1 MLLRRRGGL
10 VALLA
15 LSLLTPAAVA
25 TAQASASAT
34 VARPG
39 PSAVAAAPTPLTNL
53 PLVAVALTDPD
64 PTKNTLE
71 YLHASKDNSVKATV
85 NLVDGSTP
93 ANDIVDASAT
103 IKGRGNFTWTLDK
116 RPYQI
121 KFTTAVGPLGMQAS
135 RTWVLLANHQDP
147 SLLRNKIAYDLADS
161 FGLAYSPESRHV
173 DLAINGE
180 YLGSYLLVEK
190 TEVGTNRVALTDEH
204 GVLLEQDPIHG
215 RAEPHYFLTSRTGTL
230 FVLKDATLGVDDV
243 LDPTVAVAYAEVQA
257 DVNALETALYAP
269 VPDWQKISSLIDV
282 DSFVKYG
289 FLHELTENYD
299 FDRSSVYFYKDGPGD
314 KLHAGPVWDMDVAM
328 GNFTP
333 KIWGGDPTAEYV
345 KSTTYLRVKRH
356 NWFETL
362 MRNKQFIELTRQM
375 YASTFR
381 SRIDATL
388 DRIDELGAYIEDSAH
403 LNFQRWD
410 GNHGYTTGSFEPG
423 MRSFKNW
430 MSARAAYL
438 RLAYGTGVPTL
449 TFPAYLAGTGWQPA
463 VSSGMIAG
471 TTGEAR
477 RLEALRFAVSGTTL
491 TGGVQGSGYVQN
503 LGWMGWGAPGALVG
517 TTGRSLRLEAVRLR
531 LTGELASRFDL
542 SYRVH
547 VQNLGWMGWVRN
559 GAMAGTTGRSLR
571 IEAIQVRLLAKAP
584 STTYAA
590 HVQNIG
596 WMAAVSD
603 GAVAGTTGRALRLEA
618 LRMSTARLPFP
629 GEVEY
634 RADVQGLGWMAWTE
648 PPAIIG
654 TVGQARRLEALQIRL
669 TGELARFYSVRYS
682 AYVQDIGWQPWVV
695 DGATAGTVG
704 QGKRVE
710 AVRIQLVPKVF

>member
-1 MLLRRRGGL
+1 MMLRRRGGL

-15 LSLLTPAAVA
+15 LSLLVPASVA
-25 TAQASASAT
+25 TAQASATAAGPS
-34 VARPG
+34 
-39 PSAVAAAPTPLTNL
+39 PSAVSAAPVPPTNL
-53 PLVAVALTDPD
+53 PLLSVALTDPD
-64 PTKNTLE
+64 PTKNTLA
-71 YLHASKDNSVKATV
+71 YIHASKDNSVAATV

-93 ANDIVDASAT
+93 GNDIIDAGAT
-103 IKGRGNFTWTLDK
+103 IKGRGNYTWTLDK

-121 KFTTAVGPLGMQAS
+121 KFTTAVGPLGMQSS

-161 FGLAYSPESRHV
+161 FGLAYSPESRYV
-173 DLAINGE
+173 DLSINGE
-180 YLGSYLLVEK
+180 YLGNYLLVEK
-190 TEVGTNRVALTDEH
+190 TEVGTNRVALTSDH

-215 RAEPHYFLTSRTGTL
+215 RAEPHYFLTARTGTL

-243 LDPTVAVAYAEVQA
+243 LDPTVAVAYAEIQA

-269 VPDWQKISSLIDV
+269 TPDWQRISSLIDV
-282 DSFVKYG
+282 DSFVKYA
-289 FLHELTENYD
+289 FIHEVTENYD
-299 FDRSSVYFYKDGPGD
+299 FDRSSVYFYKNGPGD

-333 KIWGGDPTAEYV
+333 KIWGGDPSSEYV

-362 MRNKQFIELTRQM
+362 TRNPQFVALTKQM

-388 DRIDELGAYIEDSAH
+388 AEIDDLRADIEDSAH

-410 GNHGYTTGSFEPG
+410 GNLGYTTGSFEQG
-423 MRSFKNW
+423 VRSFKNW

-438 RLAYGTGVPTL
+438 RLAYGPGVPTL
-449 TFPAYLAGTGWQPA
+449 TFPAHLAGTGWQPA

-477 RLEALRFAVSGTTL
+477 RLEAVRFAVSGTTL
-491 TGGVQGSGYVQN
+491 TGGVQGDGHVQN
-503 LGWMGWGAPGALVG
+503 LGWMGWGAPGGLVG
-517 TTGRSLRLEAVRLR
+517 TTGRALRLEAVRLR

-547 VQNLGWMGWVRN
+547 VQNVGWMGWVRN
-559 GAMAGTTGRSLR
+559 GATAGTTGRALR

-590 HVQNIG
+590 YVQGLG

-603 GAVAGTTGRALRLEA
+603 GAVSGTTGRALRLEA
-618 LRMSTARLPFP
+618 LRMSTARLPFS
-629 GEVEY
+629 GQVQY
-634 RADVQGLGWMAWTE
+634 RADVEGLGWMAWTTT
-648 PPAIIG
+648 PAMIG
-654 TVGQARRLEALQIRL
+654 TVGESRRMEALQVRL
-669 TGELARFYSVRYS
+669 IGDLATFYSVRYS
-682 AYVQDIGWQPWVV
+682 AHVQDVGWQPWVV

-704 QGKRVE
+704 QDRRLE
-710 AVRIQLVPKVF
+710 AVKIQLVPRVF